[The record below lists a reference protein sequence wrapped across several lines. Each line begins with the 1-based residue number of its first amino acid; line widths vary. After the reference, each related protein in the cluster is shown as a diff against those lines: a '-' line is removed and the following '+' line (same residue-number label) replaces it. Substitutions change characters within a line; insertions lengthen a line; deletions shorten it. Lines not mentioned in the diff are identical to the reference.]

1 MTADVD
7 LHTCAALALAAVVAA
22 LVAALLWRLARS
34 PMERERWLR
43 ANYRGE
49 RIVAVSGLLVVAV
62 GVVVTAAVAVMA
74 YRSTGWFAYV
84 SVQIDESS
92 WRDTIWEGSRDDG
105 FRNPVVASVTGA
117 VAAAFALLAF
127 GLLGYRDDT
136 QGEPDVGGFASHI
149 ARSWRRRRLT
159 TGALKAIG
167 GGAAALLCVQVALFG
182 NVASLL
188 SSDGWSDGSAVLRSL
203 QELLVGTHGGWAVV
217 PLLRGALIVAL
228 GANVLNLFDR
238 APGRAVKVALAWWLF
253 ALVPAA
259 LGDWWWPNGVHVT
272 SAGTGWFAWH
282 SPVLW
287 AAGAVGAS
295 AGLLRSEMVEEH
307 MQGDAGVNPL
317 GAVLGMATVA
327 AYPAAIEWVVLAVLA
342 ALNLAS
348 ERWSFSRVIDAV
360 PPLRWLDR
368 LGSPYRH

>member
-1 MTADVD
+1 
-7 LHTCAALALAAVVAA
+7 
-22 LVAALLWRLARS
+22 
-34 PMERERWLR
+34 MERERWLR

-62 GVVVTAAVAVMA
+62 AVVVTAAVALLA
-74 YRSTGWFAYV
+74 YRSTVWFAYV
-84 SVQIDESS
+84 SEQIDEST
-92 WRDTIWEGSRDDG
+92 WRDSIIEGSREDG
-105 FRNPVVASVTGA
+105 FRNPVMASVTGA
-117 VAAAFALLAF
+117 AAAALALLAF

-136 QGEPDVGGFASHI
+136 RGGPDAGGFAAHI
-149 ARSWRRRRLT
+149 ARSWRQRRLT
-159 TGALKAIG
+159 TGAQKALG
-167 GGAAALLCVQVALFG
+167 GGAAALLCVQIALFG

-188 SSDGWSDGSAVLRSL
+188 SSDGWADGSAVMRSL
-203 QELLVGTHGGWAVV
+203 QELLVGSHGGWAVV

-228 GANVLNLFDR
+228 GANLLNLFDR
-238 APGRAVKVALAWWLF
+238 VPGRAAKVALAWWLL

-259 LGDWWWPNGVHVT
+259 LGDWGWPNGVQVT

-282 SPVLW
+282 SPALW

-295 AGLLRSEMVEEH
+295 VGLLRSEMAEEH
-307 MQGDAGVNPL
+307 MQGDTGVNPL

-327 AYPAAIEWVVLAVLA
+327 AYPATIEWAVLTVLA

-368 LGSPYRH
+368 FGSPYRHY